1 MPSSGPPPYRVIAA
15 VLRDQILDGRLPA
28 GAKLPSQHEL
38 AARHSVARA
47 TVQSALRTLRH
58 DGLITVRKGAGHYV
72 AAMTTGR
79 CPARFELDAAQRAWL
94 EQLSRGG
101 DEVVRVL
108 RCELEHDHPGPHA
121 CLGRRAG
128 AGWWVR
134 WTLRASEINPL
145 PPCPAERDPGDDPC
159 LLFHEHEG
167 RHSHGGGY
175 W

>member
-1 MPSSGPPPYRVIAA
+1 MSSAGPPPYRVIAA

-28 GAKLPSQHEL
+28 GARLPSQHEL

-58 DGLITVRKGAGHYV
+58 DGLITARKGAGHFV
-72 AAMTTGR
+72 AAVTTGR
-79 CPARFELDAAQRAWL
+79 CLARFELDDAQRA
-94 EQLSRGG
+94 QLSRDGT
-101 DEVVRVL
+101 DVVRVL

-121 CLGRRAG
+121 CLGGRAD
-128 AGWWVR
+128 AEWWVL

-145 PPCPAERDPGDDPC
+145 RMCPAKRDPGDDPC
-159 LLFHEHEG
+159 LLFREHEG